1 MANMLTETE
10 SKPVHTTSLR
20 GLKKIHTGK
29 VRDIYEIDAHSMLIV
44 TTDRLSAFDV
54 VLPDP
59 IPDKGRVLNSISNF
73 WFERTQ
79 HIVPNHLT
87 GRNVAEVVS
96 DPDDRAM
103 LEGRAVIVK
112 RLKTVPLE
120 AVVRGYVIGSG
131 WKDYQ
136 KTGAIS
142 GIKLPAGLKQAA
154 KLPQTLFTPSTKA
167 AIGDKD
173 ETITFEQAAMIVGAD
188 IAARV
193 RDTAIALYE
202 FASKHAALRGIIIAD
217 TKFEFAQGADGALTL
232 IDEVLTPDSSRFW
245 PADTWK
251 EGTSP
256 PSFDKQFVRDYLETL
271 DWNKTAPGPKLP
283 PEVIAGT
290 RAKYLEA
297 LTRLTGPVS

>member
-1 MANMLTETE
+1 M
-10 SKPVHTTSLR
+10 SPPVHTTALR
-20 GLKKIHTGK
+20 GLKKIHAGK
-29 VRDIYEIDAHSMLIV
+29 VRDIYEIDAQSMLIV

-73 WFERTQ
+73 WFERTK

-87 GRNVAEVVS
+87 GRAIGEVIS
-96 DPDDRAM
+96 NPDELALLAD
-103 LEGRAVIVK
+103 RAVIVK

-136 KTGAIS
+136 KTGAIA
-142 GIKLPAGLKQAA
+142 GIKLPAGLRQAA

-167 AIGDKD
+167 AIGEKD
-173 ETITFEQAAMIVGAD
+173 ETISFEQAANLVGTD

-193 RDTAIALYE
+193 RDTAIAIYE
-202 FASKHAALRGIIIAD
+202 FAAKYARERGIIIAD
-217 TKFEFAQGADGALTL
+217 TKFEFALGTDGALTL

-245 PADTWK
+245 PADTWR

-283 PEVIAGT
+283 AEVIAGT
-290 RAKYLEA
+290 RAKYVEA
-297 LTRLTGPVS
+297 LTRLTA

>member
-1 MANMLTETE
+1 MVAMLHDAATP
-10 SKPVHTTSLR
+10 PVHTTALK

-29 VRDIYEIDAHSMLIV
+29 VRDIYEIDADSMLIV

-54 VLPDP
+54 VMPDP

-73 WFERTQ
+73 WFARTG

-87 GRNVAEVVS
+87 GRAIAEVVS
-96 DPDDRAM
+96 DPAERA
-103 LEGRAVIVK
+103 LLADRAVIVK

-136 KTGAIS
+136 KSGSIS

-173 ETITFEQAAMIVGAD
+173 ETISFEQAAALVGAD
-188 IAARV
+188 VAARV

-202 FASKHAALRGIIIAD
+202 FAAKFARERGIIIAD
-217 TKFEFAQGADGALTL
+217 TKFEFAQGPDGKLVL

-245 PADTWK
+245 PADSYR
-251 EGTSP
+251 EGISP

-271 DWNKTAPGPKLP
+271 DWNKQAPGPKLP
-283 PEVIAGT
+283 PEIIAKT
-290 RAKYLEA
+290 SAKYLEA
-297 LTRLTGPVS
+297 LRRLTA

>member
-1 MANMLTETE
+1 MGNMLTET
-10 SKPVHTTSLR
+10 SNPPVHTTSLQ
-20 GLKKIHTGK
+20 GLRKIHTGK
-29 VRDIYEIDAHSMLIV
+29 VRDIYEVDAGAMLIV

-59 IPDKGRVLNSISNF
+59 IPAKGRVLNSISNF
-73 WFERTQ
+73 WFERTR

-87 GRNVAEVVS
+87 GRKIEEVVK
-96 DPDDRAM
+96 DPGERAM
-103 LEGRAVIVK
+103 LAGRAVIVK
-112 RLKTVPLE
+112 KLKTVPLE

-142 GIKLPAGLKQAA
+142 GIKLPAGLRQAA

-167 AIGDKD
+167 AIGEHD
-173 ETITFEQAAMIVGAD
+173 ETISFEQAAQIVGAET
-188 IAARV
+188 AAKV

-202 FASKHAALRGIIIAD
+202 FAAAFARTRGIIIAD
-217 TKFEFAQGADGALTL
+217 TKFEFAQQPDGSLVL
-232 IDEVLTPDSSRFW
+232 IDEALTPDSSRFW
-245 PADTWK
+245 PADTYA

-271 DWNKTAPGPKLP
+271 DWNKKAPAPKLP
-283 PEVIAGT
+283 AEIVAKT
-290 RAKYLEA
+290 SAKYQEA
-297 LTRLTGPVS
+297 LKRLTA

>member
-1 MANMLTETE
+1 MLPADTATP
-10 SKPVHTTSLR
+10 PVHTTALR
-20 GLKKIHTGK
+20 GLTKIHTGK
-29 VRDIYEIDAHSMLIV
+29 VRDIYEIDANSMLIV

-73 WFERTQ
+73 WFERTR

-87 GRNVAEVVS
+87 GRKVEDLVA
-96 DPDDRAM
+96 DPAERA
-103 LEGRAVIVK
+103 LLAERSVIVK

-136 KTGAIS
+136 KTGAIA

-167 AIGDKD
+167 AIGEHD
-173 ETITFEQAAMIVGAD
+173 ETISFEQAEKIVGAD
-188 IAARV
+188 IAMRV
-193 RDTAIALYE
+193 RDTAIRLYE
-202 FASKHAALRGIIIAD
+202 FAAAHARQRGIIIAD
-217 TKFEFAQGADGALTL
+217 TKFEFAQNADGSLVL

-245 PADTWK
+245 PADTWR
-251 EGTSP
+251 EGASP

-271 DWNKTAPGPKLP
+271 DWNKQAPAPKLP
-283 PEVIAGT
+283 PDIIART
-290 RAKYLEA
+290 TANYREA
-297 LTRLTGPVS
+297 LSRLTA

>member
-1 MANMLTETE
+1 M
-10 SKPVHTTSLR
+10 HTTNLR

-29 VRDIYEIDAHSMLIV
+29 VRDIYEIDAESMLIV

-73 WFERTQ
+73 WFEKTR
-79 HIVPNHLT
+79 HLVPNHLT
-87 GRNVAEVVS
+87 GRNIGDVVGDAS
-96 DPDDRAM
+96 ERAM
-103 LEGRAVIVK
+103 LADRAVIVRK
-112 RLKTVPLE
+112 LKTVPLE

-142 GIKLPAGLKQAA
+142 GIKLPTGLKQAA

-167 AIGDKD
+167 AIGEHD
-173 ETITFEQAAMIVGAD
+173 ETISFEQASAIVGTEL
-188 IAARV
+188 AARV
-193 RDTAIALYE
+193 RDTAIRIYE
-202 FASKHAALRGIIIAD
+202 FAAGHARQRGIIIAD
-217 TKFEFAQGADGALTL
+217 TKFEFAQDPDGSLVL

-245 PADTWK
+245 PADTWR
-251 EGTSP
+251 EGISP

-271 DWNKTAPGPKLP
+271 SWNKQAPGPTLP
-283 PEVIAGT
+283 AEIIAKT
-290 RAKYLEA
+290 SANYREA
-297 LTRLTGPVS
+297 LTRLTAY

>member
-1 MANMLTETE
+1 MLA
-10 SKPVHTTSLR
+10 
-20 GLKKIHTGK
+20 
-29 VRDIYEIDAHSMLIV
+29 D
-44 TTDRLSAFDV
+44 
-54 VLPDP
+54 
-59 IPDKGRVLNSISNF
+59 
-73 WFERTQ
+73 
-79 HIVPNHLT
+79 
-87 GRNVAEVVS
+87 
-96 DPDDRAM
+96 
-103 LEGRAVIVK
+103 RAVIVK

-136 KTGAIS
+136 KSGAIS

-173 ETITFEQAAMIVGAD
+173 ETISFEQAAKHRGRRHRRARARHGHRASMSSRRSMRSS
-188 IAARV
+188 AASSSPTPSSSSRM
-193 RDTAIALYE
+193 
-202 FASKHAALRGIIIAD
+202 
-217 TKFEFAQGADGALTL
+217 GADGSLAL

-245 PADTWK
+245 PADTWR

-283 PEVIAGT
+283 PEVIAEA
-290 RAKYLEA
+290 RSAKYLEA
-297 LTRLTGPVS
+297 LTRLTA

>member
-1 MANMLTETE
+1 MVA
-10 SKPVHTTSLR
+10 
-20 GLKKIHTGK
+20 
-29 VRDIYEIDAHSMLIV
+29 
-44 TTDRLSAFDV
+44 TDRLSAFDV
-54 VLPDP
+54 VMQDP
-59 IPDKGRVLNSISNF
+59 IPEKGRVLNSISNF
-73 WFERTQ
+73 WFARTG

-87 GRNVAEVVS
+87 GRSVDEVVT
-96 DPDDRAM
+96 DPAERAM
-103 LEGRAVIVK
+103 LADRAVIVK
-112 RLKTVPLE
+112 KLKTVPLE

-173 ETITFEQAAMIVGAD
+173 ETITFEQAAKIVGAD

>member
-1 MANMLTETE
+1 MLPADTATP
-10 SKPVHTTSLR
+10 PVHTTDLR
-20 GLKKIHTGK
+20 GLQKIHKGK
-29 VRDIYEIDAHSMLIV
+29 VRDIYAVDANAMLIV

-73 WFERTQ
+73 WFDKTR

-87 GRNVAEVVS
+87 GRSIGEVIS
-96 DPDDRAM
+96 DPGERAM
-103 LEGRAVIVK
+103 LADRAVIVRK
-112 RLKTVPLE
+112 LKTVPLE

-154 KLPQTLFTPSTKA
+154 RLPQTLFTPSTKA
-167 AIGDKD
+167 AIGEHD
-173 ETITFEQAAMIVGAD
+173 ETISFEQAEKIVGAD

-193 RDTAIALYE
+193 RDTAIKLYE
-202 FASKHAALRGIIIAD
+202 FAAAHARQRGIIIAD
-217 TKFEFAQGADGALTL
+217 TKFEFAQEADGSLVL

-245 PADTWK
+245 PADTWR

-271 DWNKTAPGPKLP
+271 DWNKQAPGPKLP
-283 PEVIAGT
+283 PDIIAKT
-290 RAKYLEA
+290 TANYREA
-297 LTRLTGPVS
+297 LKRLTA